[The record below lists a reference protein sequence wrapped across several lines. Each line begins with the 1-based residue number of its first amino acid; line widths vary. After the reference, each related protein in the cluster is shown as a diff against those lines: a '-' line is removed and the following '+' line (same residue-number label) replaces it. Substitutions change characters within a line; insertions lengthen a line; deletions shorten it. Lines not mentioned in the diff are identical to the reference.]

1 MAVGTFTAWATQ
13 RVYMMYQRERG
24 GKKFIMPSLK
34 FRRLCKKNKKNYK

>member
-13 RVYMMYQRERG
+13 RVSMMYQRERG

-34 FRRLCKKNKKNYK
+34 LRRLCKKN